1 MVGGSRPARPVD
13 AELATDR
20 LERGQTV
27 AGDPKLA
34 YAARVAVTL
43 RRGFPRDGATHK
55 ESDMEKCAHPACQC
69 MVDKKGPHGKY
80 CSDHCRK
87 AGDVTEL
94 RCGCRHPEC
103 Q

>member
-1 MVGGSRPARPVD
+1 
-13 AELATDR
+13 
-20 LERGQTV
+20 
-27 AGDPKLA
+27 
-34 YAARVAVTL
+34 
-43 RRGFPRDGATHK
+43 
-55 ESDMEKCAHPACQC
+55 MEKCAHPACQC
-69 MVDKKGPHGKY
+69 MVDKNGPYSKY

>member
-1 MVGGSRPARPVD
+1 MD
-13 AELATDR
+13 
-20 LERGQTV
+20 
-27 AGDPKLA
+27 
-34 YAARVAVTL
+34 
-43 RRGFPRDGATHK
+43 
-55 ESDMEKCAHPACQC
+55 KCAHPACQC